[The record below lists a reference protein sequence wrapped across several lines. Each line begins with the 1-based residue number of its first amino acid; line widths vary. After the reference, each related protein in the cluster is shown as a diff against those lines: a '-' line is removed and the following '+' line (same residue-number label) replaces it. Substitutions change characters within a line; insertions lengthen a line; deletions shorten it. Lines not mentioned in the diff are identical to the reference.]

1 MLRISDIFLFLIY
14 MFCRFLI
21 DLLLVEKGSFLY
33 LPPRKAVGAR
43 QFSADNVRI
52 TQYIAQKRIHIERVM
67 RHVKQWAYLA
77 QVQKMNQVDIVSN
90 AFKAAE
96 HLKNYII
103 PKGVKNFESTW
114 ITDREISSQETT
126 V

>member
-14 MFCRFLI
+14 MFCMFLI
-21 DLLLVEKGSFLY
+21 DLLLAGSFLY

-43 QFSADNVRI
+43 QFSADHIRI

-90 AFKAAE
+90 TFKAAA
-96 HLKNYII
+96 HLTNYII
-103 PKGVKNFESTW
+103 LPLTAKGVKNFESTW
-114 ITDREISSQETT
+114 ITDREISS
-126 V
+126 